1 MVAMPPESE
10 NIKIKLNKMLMVE
23 REVVKQ
29 ERVLN
34 ARDPFRGLRDWREN
48 KFNYLK
54 E

>member
-34 ARDPFRGLRDWREN
+34 ARDPLRGLRDWREN
-48 KFNYLK
+48 KFKYLK

>member
-1 MVAMPPESE
+1 MVAMPPEFE

-34 ARDPFRGLRDWREN
+34 ARDPFRGPRDWREN